1 MTGEMDILESSDG
14 AILVQIARAGLEQFV
29 KDGVVARPY
38 PVQLPPAVQQPG
50 TSFVT
55 LRYAGR
61 LRGCIG
67 NVLEERPLAES
78 VVYNAVAAASRD
90 PRFPPVT
97 TVELAAMIVEVT
109 VLTPL
114 RPLVYNQYDDLL
126 SKIESGRDGV
136 MFKWGKRRGIL
147 LPQMWERIPTTA
159 NFLNAI
165 AQKANIPYT
174 HLFTQPPV
182 VAVYTFQAQNFMEM
196 NY

>member
-38 PVQLPPAVQQPG
+38 LVQLPPAVQQPG

-67 NVLEERPLAES
+67 NVFEERPLAES
-78 VVYNAVAAASRD
+78 VIYNAVAAASRD

-97 TVELAAMIVEVT
+97 AVELAAMTVEVT

-114 RPLVYNQYDDLL
+114 RSLVYNQYDDLL
-126 SKIESGRDGV
+126 SKIEAGRDGV

-165 AQKANIPYT
+165 AQKADIPYAQ
-174 HLFTQPPV
+174 LFTQPPV
-182 VAVYTFQAQNFMEM
+182 VAVYTFQAQHFMEM

>member
-38 PVQLPPAVQQPG
+38 LVQLPPAVQQPG

-114 RPLVYNQYDDLL
+114 RLLVYNQYDDLL

-174 HLFTQPPV
+174 QLFTQPPV

>member
-1 MTGEMDILESSDG
+1 MAGEVDILESSDG
-14 AILVQIARAGLEQFV
+14 ALLVQIARSSLEQFV
-29 KDGVVARPY
+29 WRGVMARPY
-38 PVQLPPAVQQPG
+38 LAQLPTAVQQPG
-50 TSFVT
+50 TTFVT

-67 NVLEERPLAES
+67 NVVEERPLAES
-78 VVYNAVAAASRD
+78 VVHNAVAAASRD

-97 TVELAAMIVEVT
+97 TVELAAMTVEVT

-114 RPLVYNQYDDLL
+114 RPLVYSQYDDLL
-126 SKIESGRDGV
+126 SKIQSGRDGV

-147 LPQMWERIPTTA
+147 LPQLWERIPTTA

-165 AQKANIPYT
+165 AQKANIPQSQ
-174 HLFTQPPV
+174 LLTQPPV
-182 VAVYTFQAQNFMEM
+182 VAVYTFQAQHFVEM

>member
-1 MTGEMDILESSDG
+1 MMAGEVDILESHDG
-14 AILVQIARAGLEQFV
+14 ALLVQMARASLEQFV
-29 KDGVVARPY
+29 WRGVVPRPY
-38 PVQLPPAVQQPG
+38 LAQLPTAVQQPG
-50 TSFVT
+50 ATFVT

-67 NVLEERPLAES
+67 NVLEERSLAES

-97 TVELAAMIVEVT
+97 TVELAQMSVEVT

-114 RPLVYNQYDDLL
+114 CPLLYTQYDDLL

-136 MFKWGKRRGIL
+136 MFRWGKRRGIL

-159 NFLNAI
+159 DFLKAI
-165 AQKANIPYT
+165 AQKANIPHT
-174 HLFTQPPV
+174 HLLMQPPA
-182 VAVYTFQAQNFMEM
+182 VAVYTFQAQHFIE
-196 NY
+196 

>member
-38 PVQLPPAVQQPG
+38 LVQLPPAVQQPG

-174 HLFTQPPV
+174 QLFTQPPV